1 MDGSHLVFLFNI
13 SINPGGQMTWGTVM
27 LMIEGKTLR
36 ENLIQEL
43 TKK

>member
-27 LMIEGKTLR
+27 LMIEGQDF
-36 ENLIQEL
+36 E
-43 TKK
+43 KKFNTGAN